1 MIAEL
6 LKSNQFSEEF
16 KRTIEGKGFETRQPS
31 RWILTYQPINDRCI
45 SSCVEGLIGA
55 YLVECGRKGAGL
67 FMQWIGF
74 DVLPQ
79 NDKRQKT
86 TPSQCYE
93 NRFAYKSTRLN
104 YNPFRVDF
112 DPSQFIQRL
121 LPSISQKDD
130 IYNLYEQKQYS
141 NFEKTIGYAFK
152 NRYVLLQAF
161 THESFS
167 RKWCYEK

>member
-1 MIAEL
+1 M
-6 LKSNQFSEEF
+6 
-16 KRTIEGKGFETRQPS
+16 EGKGFESRQLS

-55 YLVECGRKGAGL
+55 YLVDCGRKGAGL

-79 NDKRQKT
+79 NDKNLKT
-86 TPSQCYE
+86 TPNHGYK
-93 NRFAYKSTRLN
+93 NPFANESARLN

-121 LPSISQKDD
+121 LPSINQKDD
-130 IYNLYEQKQYS
+130 IYDLYEQKNYS
-141 NFEKTIGYAFK
+141 NFEKTIGYTFK